1 VTCATKGLLLAA
13 IIGITSGACRGAAA
27 QTVPAAQRGSAVPPD
42 PAVRLDAA
50 TLAEVDSF
58 IARHTGRFGWPG
70 VAVSIGTPDSV
81 VFARGYGTA
90 TLRGDP
96 ITERTPFRIGS
107 VTKTFTALAVARLAE
122 AGRLDLDAPVEEY
135 LPEFT
140 MRPPFVARSI
150 VVRHLLHHR
159 SGLAQWDGHDR
170 RAQTEG
176 RFDHIAPRRAPG
188 GDAEYSSL
196 NYMILGRI
204 VESVSGRPYAAHVV
218 TAILEPLGMEDA
230 FVAGAGIRPPG
241 RAQGHQSY
249 FGLHVARDEPDP
261 PPFLVPAGFLAA
273 SARDMGRYGGMLVGR
288 GTLDGNRVVQDGTID
303 GLLAPLGS
311 TGPAMAWGR
320 GRLHDTDVLGHDGNA
335 RTSSARVRLVPERGY
350 AIAVLVN
357 TNTGPFLDSGTALL
371 DGVHR
376 ILEGEP
382 APTLFPAERLL
393 KGAILLGTLVSV
405 GGMGLRGRDW
415 RRAGYPVGLRGDART
430 LGRLAF
436 DVGGAA
442 VLLVAL
448 PRFIGVP
455 LPTLVAYFPDLGI
468 PLVASA
474 GAGLVGG
481 VLRAFVRSSR

>member
-1 VTCATKGLLLAA
+1 
-13 IIGITSGACRGAAA
+13 
-27 QTVPAAQRGSAVPPD
+27 
-42 PAVRLDAA
+42 
-50 TLAEVDSF
+50 
-58 IARHTGRFGWPG
+58 
-70 VAVSIGTPDSV
+70 
-81 VFARGYGTA
+81 
-90 TLRGDP
+90 
-96 ITERTPFRIGS
+96 
-107 VTKTFTALAVARLAE
+107 
-122 AGRLDLDAPVEEY
+122 
-135 LPEFT
+135 
-140 MRPPFVARSI
+140 
-150 VVRHLLHHR
+150 
-159 SGLAQWDGHDR
+159 
-170 RAQTEG
+170 
-176 RFDHIAPRRAPG
+176 
-188 GDAEYSSL
+188 
-196 NYMILGRI
+196 
-204 VESVSGRPYAAHVV
+204 
-218 TAILEPLGMEDA
+218 
-230 FVAGAGIRPPG
+230 
-241 RAQGHQSY
+241 
-249 FGLHVARDEPDP
+249 
-261 PPFLVPAGFLAA
+261 
-273 SARDMGRYGGMLVGR
+273 MGRYGGMLVGR
-288 GTLDGNRVVQDGTID
+288 GAIGGDRVVESRTVD

-350 AIAVLVN
+350 AITVLVN

-415 RRAGYPVGLRGDART
+415 RRAGYPVGLSGDAGT
-430 LGRLAF
+430 LRRLAF

>member
-1 VTCATKGLLLAA
+1 MTRATKPLLLMA
-13 IIGITSGACRGAAA
+13 IMGISACRSAAEA
-27 QTVPAAQRGSAVPPD
+27 QTAPAAQRGSALQPSGAHLD
-42 PAVRLDAA
+42 PASFE
-50 TLAEVDSF
+50 EVDSF
-58 IARHTGRFGWPG
+58 IAKHRGRFGWPG
-70 VAVSIGTPDSV
+70 VAVSVATPDSV
-81 VFARGYGTA
+81 LFARGYGTA
-90 TLRGDP
+90 TVGGDP
-96 ITERTPFRIGS
+96 ITERTPFHIGS

-122 AGRLDLDAPVEEY
+122 AGRLDLDAPVERY
-135 LPEFT
+135 LPGFT
-140 MRPPFVARSI
+140 MRPPFVPRSI

-176 RFDHIAPRRAPG
+176 RFDHIAPRRGPG
-188 GDAEYSSL
+188 GKAEYSSL

-204 VESVSGRPYAAHVV
+204 VESVSGRPYAGHVA

-230 FVAGAGIRPPG
+230 FVAGAGVRPQG

-249 FGLHVARDEPDP
+249 FGLHLARDEPDP

-288 GTLDGNRVVQDGTID
+288 GTLGGDLVVESGTVD

-350 AIAVLVN
+350 AITVLVN